1 MKKLKMSIVAL
12 TIAISS
18 YGQSVTTKSDSI
30 LVSVDAKNARLVH
43 ENLYAIVNNLEDMLS
58 MFDQDVDSGF
68 IENQYVG
75 FYQELLL
82 QTIKL
87 AATVEIKE

>member
-12 TIAISS
+12 TISISS

-58 MFDQDVDSGF
+58 MLDQDVDSGF

-75 FYQELLL
+75 FYQELLK
-82 QTIKL
+82 QTMKL
-87 AATVEIKE
+87 AGTVEIKE

>member
-1 MKKLKMSIVAL
+1 MSIVAL
-12 TIAISS
+12 TISIIS

-58 MFDQDVDSGF
+58 MLDQDVDSGF

-75 FYQELLL
+75 FYQELLK
-82 QTIKL
+82 QTMKL
-87 AATVEIKE
+87 AGTVEIKE

>member
-12 TIAISS
+12 TIVISS
-18 YGQSVTTKSDSI
+18 YGQSVTTKSDSV

-75 FYQELLL
+75 FYQELLQ
-82 QTIKL
+82 QTMKL
-87 AATVEIKE
+87 AGTVGIKE

>member
-1 MKKLKMSIVAL
+1 MSIVAL
-12 TIAISS
+12 TISISS

-58 MFDQDVDSGF
+58 MLDQDVDSGF

-75 FYQELLL
+75 FYQELLK
-82 QTIKL
+82 QTMKL
-87 AATVEIKE
+87 AGTVEIKE

>member
-12 TIAISS
+12 TIVISS
-18 YGQSVTTKSDSI
+18 YGQSVTTKSDSV

-58 MFDQDVDSGF
+58 MLDQDVDSGF

-75 FYQELLL
+75 FYKELLQ

>member
-1 MKKLKMSIVAL
+1 MKKLTMSIVAL

-30 LVSVDAKNARLVH
+30 LVSEDAKNARLVH

-75 FYQELLL
+75 FYQELLQ

-87 AATVEIKE
+87 AATVEAK

>member
-1 MKKLKMSIVAL
+1 MSIVAL

-18 YGQSVTTKSDSI
+18 NGQSVTTKSDSI
-30 LVSVDAKNARLVH
+30 LVSEDAKNARLVH

-75 FYQELLL
+75 FYQELLK
-82 QTIKL
+82 QTMKL
-87 AATVEIKE
+87 AGTVEIKE

>member
-18 YGQSVTTKSDSI
+18 YGQSLTTKSDSI
-30 LVSVDAKNARLVH
+30 LVSEDAKNALLVH

-75 FYQELLL
+75 FYQELLQ

>member
-18 YGQSVTTKSDSI
+18 YGQSVTTKSDSV

>member
-75 FYQELLL
+75 FYQELLQ

>member
-1 MKKLKMSIVAL
+1 MKKLKMSILAL

-18 YGQSVTTKSDSI
+18 YGQSVTTKSDSV

-75 FYQELLL
+75 FYQELLQ

>member
-12 TIAISS
+12 TISISS
-18 YGQSVTTKSDSI
+18 YGQSVTTKCDSI
-30 LVSVDAKNARLVH
+30 LVSEDAKNARLVH

>member
-12 TIAISS
+12 TISIISF
-18 YGQSVTTKSDSI
+18 GQSVTTKSDSI

-75 FYQELLL
+75 FYQELLQ

>member
-18 YGQSVTTKSDSI
+18 NGQSVTTKSDSI
-30 LVSVDAKNARLVH
+30 LVSEDAKNARLVH

-75 FYQELLL
+75 FYQELLK
-82 QTIKL
+82 QTMKL
-87 AATVEIKE
+87 AGTVEIKE

>member
-43 ENLYAIVNNLEDMLS
+43 DNLYAIVNNLEDMLS

-75 FYQELLL
+75 FYQELLQ
-82 QTIKL
+82 QTMKL
-87 AATVEIKE
+87 AGTVGIKE

>member
-12 TIAISS
+12 TISISS

-43 ENLYAIVNNLEDMLS
+43 DNLYAIVNNLEDMLS

-75 FYQELLL
+75 FYQELLQ
-82 QTIKL
+82 QTMKL
-87 AATVEIKE
+87 AGTVEIKE

>member
-12 TIAISS
+12 TISISS

-43 ENLYAIVNNLEDMLS
+43 DNLYAIVNNLEDMLS

>member
-12 TIAISS
+12 TISISS

-43 ENLYAIVNNLEDMLS
+43 ENLYAIINNLEDMLN

-75 FYQELLL
+75 FYQELLQ

>member
-12 TIAISS
+12 TISISS

>member
-12 TIAISS
+12 TISISS

-75 FYQELLL
+75 FYQELLQ

>member
-12 TIAISS
+12 TIAISI
-18 YGQSVTTKSDSI
+18 YGQSVTTKSNSI

-43 ENLYAIVNNLEDMLS
+43 ENLYAIVNNLDDMLS
-58 MFDQDVDSGF
+58 MLDQDVDSGF

-75 FYQELLL
+75 FYQELLK
-82 QTIKL
+82 QTMKL
-87 AATVEIKE
+87 AGTVEIKE

>member
-18 YGQSVTTKSDSI
+18 YGQSVTTKSDSV

-58 MFDQDVDSGF
+58 MLDQDVDSGF

-75 FYQELLL
+75 FYQELLK
-82 QTIKL
+82 QTMKL
-87 AATVEIKE
+87 AGTVEIKE

>member
-1 MKKLKMSIVAL
+1 M
-12 TIAISS
+12 
-18 YGQSVTTKSDSI
+18 TTKSNSI

-43 ENLYAIVNNLEDMLS
+43 ENLYAIVNNLEDILS

-75 FYQELLL
+75 FYQELLQ

>member
-12 TIAISS
+12 TISISS

-43 ENLYAIVNNLEDMLS
+43 DNLYAIVNNLEDMLS

-75 FYQELLL
+75 FYQELLQ

-87 AATVEIKE
+87 AATVGIKE

>member
-12 TIAISS
+12 TIVISS

-75 FYQELLL
+75 FYQELLQ
-82 QTIKL
+82 QTMKL
-87 AATVEIKE
+87 AGTVGIKE

>member
-18 YGQSVTTKSDSI
+18 YGQSVTTKSDSV

-58 MFDQDVDSGF
+58 MLDQDVDSGF
-68 IENQYVG
+68 IEN
-75 FYQELLL
+75 
-82 QTIKL
+82 
-87 AATVEIKE
+87 

>member
-12 TIAISS
+12 TISIIS

-58 MFDQDVDSGF
+58 MLDQDVDSGF

-75 FYQELLL
+75 FYQELLK
-82 QTIKL
+82 QTMKL
-87 AATVEIKE
+87 AGTVEIKE

>member
-12 TIAISS
+12 TISISS

-43 ENLYAIVNNLEDMLS
+43 DNLYAIVNNLEDMLS

-75 FYQELLL
+75 FYQELLQ
-82 QTIKL
+82 QTMKL
-87 AATVEIKE
+87 AGTVGIKE

>member
-12 TIAISS
+12 TIVISS

-43 ENLYAIVNNLEDMLS
+43 DNLYAIVNNLEDMLS

>member
-12 TIAISS
+12 TISISS

-43 ENLYAIVNNLEDMLS
+43 DNLYAIVNNLEDMLS

-75 FYQELLL
+75 FYKELLQ

-87 AATVEIKE
+87 AGIVEIK

>member
-43 ENLYAIVNNLEDMLS
+43 DNLYAIVNNLEDMLS

-75 FYQELLL
+75 FYQELLQ
-82 QTIKL
+82 QTMKL
-87 AATVEIKE
+87 AGTVEIKE

>member
-18 YGQSVTTKSDSI
+18 YGQSVTTKCDSI
-30 LVSVDAKNARLVH
+30 LVSEDAKNARLVH

-58 MFDQDVDSGF
+58 MLDQDVDSGF

-75 FYQELLL
+75 FYQELLQ
-82 QTIKL
+82 QTMKL
-87 AATVEIKE
+87 AGTVGIKE

>member
-58 MFDQDVDSGF
+58 MLQQDVDSEF
-68 IENQYVG
+68 IDKQYIG
-75 FYQELLL
+75 FYQKLL
-82 QTIKL
+82 QQTIQL
-87 AATVEIKE
+87 AATVETK

>member
-1 MKKLKMSIVAL
+1 MKKLKMSIVSL
-12 TIAISS
+12 TISIIS

-58 MFDQDVDSGF
+58 MLDQDVDSGF

-75 FYQELLL
+75 FYQELLK
-82 QTIKL
+82 QTMKL
-87 AATVEIKE
+87 AGTVEIKE

>member
-30 LVSVDAKNARLVH
+30 LVSENAKNARLVH

-75 FYQELLL
+75 FYQELLQ